1 MWVTSLSLSLSSL
14 SLSLLSLSSLSPL
27 SLSLRVCGVCGTR
40 WADVMAWFE
49 DEPHKF
55 SYRAFFM
62 MLRRMGYKPL
72 NKVWLRQPKL

>member
-1 MWVTSLSLSLSSL
+1 MWVTSLSLSLSRSL
-14 SLSLLSLSSLSPL
+14 SLYSFLSLCA
-27 SLSLRVCGVCGTR
+27 CGMCGTR

-72 NKVWLRQPKL
+72 NKVWLRQPKP